1 MNIDELWNKYAND
14 LINPYKDEELM
25 DKEQFTQ
32 AIAEVISRPLEVGV
46 GKHLLTELRKHYL
59 VEIDFETG
67 EPKAD
72 MKTLMDLWEKVN
84 NHLEIKTIGKT

>member
-1 MNIDELWNKYAND
+1 
-14 LINPYKDEELM
+14 
-25 DKEQFTQ
+25 
-32 AIAEVISRPLEVGV
+32 
-46 GKHLLTELRKHYL
+46 LRKHYL

-84 NHLEIKTIGKT
+84 NHLEITELQLKSCPTKI